1 MPVARERSR
10 MEAPSYPFSQKI
22 WLACART
29 SASRRSN
36 RVSLIGGAAL
46 RPFESDF
53 VLRPCAGAPDRRVS
67 TAATGIQETRKRPNE
82 RSNSYYEAPRP
93 EKKTQKKKELA
104 AKVTPKGVKKKSP
117 QRKAGVPRKI
127 RWS

>member
-1 MPVARERSR
+1 

-67 TAATGIQETRKRPNE
+67 TAATGIQGDKDRTNVRTFIMMQPSPSSQARQ
-82 RSNSYYEAPRP
+82 
-93 EKKTQKKKELA
+93 EKSWRRWLA
-104 AKVTPKGVKKKSP
+104 PKG
-117 QRKAGVPRKI
+117 
-127 RWS
+127 